1 MGQGWHHLFGKT
13 LGNAINSSNAQEGML
28 QDCIIRVPVDLTLEA
43 GTYWTVINSMTVHN
57 LIRTVGAEYFR
68 IDVFAFDNNT
78 DDSHFVHRA
87 FDNGTYTLDVFNQ
100 FDEPLA
106 DVYQIIGMKAVCQPV
121 DIDLRIDNKPVEPDG
136 TIQIEDKT
144 SHNSKL
150 FPVSSNYPVSFKADI
165 DAFVKRSAIAIESV
179 EFEPAD
185 NSIRWFGSV
194 PIQFPVD
201 GCVIKN
207 TTIVLP
213 DKWNIDIATL
223 KFFDGSGT
231 ALNCEID
238 GTTGIV
244 FIQHTEILGSEIRFE
259 VYGYN
264 IISSIS
270 GLGALIEIP
279 TEIKIKCDGIGEG
292 A

>member
-1 MGQGWHHLFGKT
+1 
-13 LGNAINSSNAQEGML
+13 ML

-121 DIDLRIDNKPVEPDG
+121 DIDLQIDNKPVEPDG

-223 KFFDGSGT
+223 KFFDGSNTRLIAKSAGPR
-231 ALNCEID
+231 D
-238 GTTGIV
+238 SFHTT
-244 FIQHTEILGSEIRFE
+244 HRNSGSEIRFE

-270 GLGALIEIP
+270 GLGKVIEIP
-279 TEIKIKCDGIGEG
+279 TKSRLNAMESGRLLLWICIVTALPLNI
-292 A
+292 